1 MPIDGE
7 LLVVLSMGIPIGLGI
22 YWAWL
27 QRDWPAETK
36 RVGLAAAVLSAIV
49 GGWLGFHAGA
59 DMLALVTTIAGAAAA
74 TNLALILV
82 SIARERALR
91 PEPIPERALA
101 EVF

>member
-1 MPIDGE
+1 MPPN
-7 LLVVLSMGIPIGLGI
+7 SCRHSFA
-22 YWAWL
+22 AWTPL
-27 QRDWPAETK
+27 RA
-36 RVGLAAAVLSAIV
+36 GAVLSATV

-91 PEPIPERALA
+91 TSSVPERALA
-101 EVF
+101 GVS